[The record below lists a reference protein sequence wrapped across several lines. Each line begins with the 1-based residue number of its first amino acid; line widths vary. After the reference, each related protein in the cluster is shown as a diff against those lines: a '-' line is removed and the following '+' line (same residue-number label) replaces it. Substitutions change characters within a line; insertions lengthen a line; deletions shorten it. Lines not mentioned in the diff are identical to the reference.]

1 MLEKLA
7 TEKHSRLLQKLV
19 NYGQKSFIIL
29 GLGQILETIYF
40 LQKVANPA
48 VTKPK
53 LPVTWELQLML
64 KDL

>member
-53 LPVTWELQLML
+53 LPVT
-64 KDL
+64 

>member
-7 TEKHSRLLQKLV
+7 REEHSRLFQKLV

-29 GLGQILETIYF
+29 GLGQILETAFF
-40 LQKVANPA
+40 LQKVVDPA

-53 LPVTWELQLML
+53 LPVT
-64 KDL
+64 